1 MQFQSLIK
9 NIPLG
14 ICRSNLDPD
23 GKFVLANPKF
33 LKIFR
38 IESTDDLLGIRMRDL
53 FLDTNDWYD
62 IFSNLIASGELIAV
76 EVQLKDNSGS
86 NFWASLNA
94 VVVGKDESEGGF
106 WIDCT
111 VEDISARKLAE
122 KRYASQMENLRQAS
136 LTLTASLDLKEV
148 LNTIAQCALD
158 LVPGMRNCHIF
169 LFQSNNGDKLIFG
182 TALWEDGKRVQPF
195 SNPRSD
201 GLTMKVAQFGK
212 PILVSD
218 MRSDPLFAGTPESW
232 TGSIIGLPL
241 KIGDRVVGVMNVSHT
256 QPGALTQSDIRM
268 LRLLGDQAAI
278 AIENARLYEAL
289 ATEQRHLSLVYDIG
303 KELAPNLNSDKIL
316 ERAIGL
322 TCQALG
328 GSIGMAFLYLSEDE
342 KLRGQSLYQ
351 TNQEMS
357 RRLNLPADIALGE
370 GLPGWIG
377 LERQAVN
384 ILDITQDP
392 RWKDIPDWSDGM
404 RSLLGAPIIR
414 GEELLGVFTIFHRQ
428 PGAFSPDH
436 LELILGICH
445 QVGVALSNVNHYEQV
460 QHLVDMLEVE
470 QERLTN
476 LVERLPVG
484 VILLNEDNY
493 PIVVNSFGSEILTL
507 FGISDF
513 SSGLSG
519 FGPYSIQNLI
529 ERCDDPQSTEIALE
543 GSQSRIFEIDARSL
557 GGESHYRILMLREV
571 TQERQNQARIQ
582 MQDRLATVGQLA
594 AGIAHDFNNIMA
606 TILVYSDLL
615 RKDLALNPSA
625 LERLAI
631 IQQQV
636 HRSASLIRQIL
647 DFSRRSVMELSALD
661 LLPFIKEFDKLLV
674 RVLPE
679 TIRVELN
686 YLPGSYPVHADPTR
700 LQQVLMNLAIN
711 ARDAMP
717 EGGILRLDINRLT
730 LKSGDISP
738 SPYLPEG
745 EWISIKVCDTGV
757 GIPPEVIP
765 HIFEPFFTT
774 KPVGQ
779 GTGLG
784 LPQAY
789 GIVKQHG
796 GYIDVQSQV
805 GKGTEFVIY
814 LPALPAQ
821 QIESIPVQNL
831 VPEEGQGQTI
841 LVVEDDPATLIAIQ
855 DLLEA
860 QEYQV
865 MVASNGKEAIQIFEL
880 NPEEIDLMVSDVV
893 MPEMGGLELYNQVQ
907 NQWPDVKTLFVTGHP
922 MGDERQSLLEEQQI
936 TWLQKPFS
944 VPEFF
949 GAVEE
954 LLADT

>member
-1 MQFQSLIK
+1 
-9 NIPLG
+9 
-14 ICRSNLDPD
+14 
-23 GKFVLANPKF
+23 
-33 LKIFR
+33 
-38 IESTDDLLGIRMRDL
+38 
-53 FLDTNDWYD
+53 
-62 IFSNLIASGELIAV
+62 
-76 EVQLKDNSGS
+76 
-86 NFWASLNA
+86 
-94 VVVGKDESEGGF
+94 
-106 WIDCT
+106 
-111 VEDISARKLAE
+111 
-122 KRYASQMENLRQAS
+122 
-136 LTLTASLDLKEV
+136 
-148 LNTIAQCALD
+148 
-158 LVPGMRNCHIF
+158 
-169 LFQSNNGDKLIFG
+169 
-182 TALWEDGKRVQPF
+182 
-195 SNPRSD
+195 
-201 GLTMKVAQFGK
+201 
-212 PILVSD
+212 
-218 MRSDPLFAGTPESW
+218 
-232 TGSIIGLPL
+232 
-241 KIGDRVVGVMNVSHT
+241 
-256 QPGALTQSDIRM
+256 
-268 LRLLGDQAAI
+268 
-278 AIENARLYEAL
+278 
-289 ATEQRHLSLVYDIG
+289 
-303 KELAPNLNSDKIL
+303 
-316 ERAIGL
+316 
-322 TCQALG
+322 
-328 GSIGMAFLYLSEDE
+328 
-342 KLRGQSLYQ
+342 
-351 TNQEMS
+351 
-357 RRLNLPADIALGE
+357 
-370 GLPGWIG
+370 
-377 LERQAVN
+377 
-384 ILDITQDP
+384 
-392 RWKDIPDWSDGM
+392 
-404 RSLLGAPIIR
+404 
-414 GEELLGVFTIFHRQ
+414 
-428 PGAFSPDH
+428 
-436 LELILGICH
+436 
-445 QVGVALSNVNHYEQV
+445 
-460 QHLVDMLEVE
+460 
-470 QERLTN
+470 
-476 LVERLPVG
+476 
-484 VILLNEDNY
+484 
-493 PIVVNSFGSEILTL
+493 
-507 FGISDF
+507 
-513 SSGLSG
+513 
-519 FGPYSIQNLI
+519 
-529 ERCDDPQSTEIALE
+529 
-543 GSQSRIFEIDARSL
+543 
-557 GGESHYRILMLREV
+557 
-571 TQERQNQARIQ
+571 
-582 MQDRLATVGQLA
+582 
-594 AGIAHDFNNIMA
+594 MA

-615 RKDLALNPSA
+615 RKDLVLNPSG

-686 YLPGSYPVHADPTR
+686 YQPGSFPVHADPTR

-717 EGGILRLDINRLT
+717 EGGILRFDINRLT
-730 LKSGDISP
+730 LISGDISP

-805 GKGTEFVIY
+805 GKGTEFAIY

-821 QIESIPVQNL
+821 QIESIPVQYS